1 MWKKLSVYAL
11 IALIT
16 LLIYNALKDGVA
28 NVLHNLSGAIVPV
41 VLGGGFAYL
50 LNHLVS
56 FYKKL
61 IMLTKLRRPGIVNFL
76 SVVGAIV
83 TVVAVLAILVVLTI
97 PAVNQIVNG
106 GGIDGFV
113 NKIKSSFHDID
124 EILGLNGDISLSKLT
139 ESIDANAINEYL
151 KGYLETLPMT
161 LSTIGI
167 SLVVA
172 VTLLFEKD
180 ALIKTL
186 KRVADRFSY
195 PEKIKNGCGCAVVIL
210 DGYAFAKIIEG
221 SITGTV
227 FGVVCAILGVP
238 FSILLG
244 IIMALFFTVPYVG
257 GYFALIPAFLFSVTV
272 SPVVGLIVLV
282 FGIVLINVVG
292 TFISPLLFKNK
303 LKITPLITLVSTIV
317 GGGVFGLWGFLL
329 APPVVAII
337 KVYLSVFVKSRQ
349 IPQ

>member
-1 MWKKLSVYAL
+1 MWKKLTIYAL
-11 IALIT
+11 IALGV
-16 LLIYNALKDGVA
+16 LLVYNAVKDGVSGFIQA
-28 NVLHNLSGAIVPV
+28 LGGAIVPV
-41 VLGGGFAYL
+41 ALGGAFAYL

-61 IMLTKLRRPGIVNFL
+61 ILLTHLKNKGVLNFL
-76 SVVGAIV
+76 SVVGAII
-83 TVVAVLAILVVLTI
+83 TVVTLLVLLVVFSI
-97 PAVNQIVNG
+97 PAVNQIVNS
-106 GGIDGFV
+106 GGIDGFIE
-113 NKIKSSFHDID
+113 KIKSSFLDID
-124 EILGLNGDISLSKLT
+124 QLLGLSGDVSLAKLS
-139 ESIDANAINEYL
+139 EGIDAQVINDFL
-151 KGYLETLPMT
+151 KGLLKTLPQT

-172 VTLLFEKD
+172 ITILFEKD

-186 KRVADRFSY
+186 KRIADRFSY

-210 DGYAFAKIIEG
+210 DGYALAKIIEG
-221 SITGTV
+221 GITGTV
-227 FGVVCAILGVP
+227 FGIGCAILGVP

-257 GYFALIPAFLFSVTV
+257 GYFALIPAFVFSITV
-272 SPVVGLIVLV
+272 SPVTGLVVLI

-303 LKITPLITLVSTIV
+303 LKITPLTTLVSTIV
-317 GGGVFGLWGFLL
+317 GGGVFGLLGFLL
-329 APPVVAII
+329 APPIVAII